1 MIMYPDSPRFL
12 YNKGKEAQASAAL
25 KKLRGPTYSVEPEL
39 DEYYADKKKEEQ
51 EGALS
56 MIQSVKALV
65 TPQYKKQIT
74 IGVVLQIAQQ
84 LSGINA
90 VMFYSASIFRYV
102 GVSAEKG
109 KREIWF
115 LAHACAAPSRSC
127 SSH

>member
-1 MIMYPDSPRFL
+1 MIIFPDSPRFL

-25 KKLRGPTYSVEPEL
+25 KRLRGPDYSVEPEL

-56 MIQSVKALV
+56 MMQAIKALF

-74 IGVVLQIAQQ
+74 IGIVLQIAQQ

-90 VMFYSASIFRYV
+90 VMFYSSTIFRYA
-102 GVSAEKG
+102 G
-109 KREIWF
+109 
-115 LAHACAAPSRSC
+115 LC
-127 SSH
+127 